1 MAGDEQRAVDVEA
14 LRDDH
19 QPLLAVHVARAQ
31 HRVPGAIALRIEI
44 DRARRHAAF
53 DQPGAHGRRLD
64 IAAAHDEILHLARL
78 PQRRRR
84 IEPIDEVVVGPALRP
99 DRRRPQHQGHL
110 RRRHLGSF
118 GKRPGRGKL
127 GEPSVRK
134 PRQQHQDERHG
145 AGEKKREQD
154 QAHATHLDR
163 RGPRLYIDTMPRL
176 STAEATVESLLR
188 HGLDTVYALPG
199 LHNDPLFDAF
209 YHAAERLR
217 VIHPRHE
224 QTAAYMALGAALATG
239 KPQAFAVVPGP
250 GLLNAGAALL
260 TAYGMNAPVIGLI
273 GQIPQ
278 ADIDRGHGHLH
289 EVHDQLGLMRHITK
303 WAERIREPAG
313 GAPSGLAGFLAR
325 HLGPSTAGGA
335 GMRARYL
342 GQARRSRAAGCAVA
356 AANRDD
362 RRRGDHGGGKNPGRG
377 RAADHRRG
385 RRRARGQRRGDQ
397 ARRDAG
403 SAGQLLSSR
412 PRRRAELA
420 PARRRHAGRTSA
432 VERCRRGAGDR
443 HALFIQNGSWGID
456 ANLKVVRLDIDP
468 DEHDRLRKPDVA
480 LVGDAAPQ
488 LRALIAAL
496 PKHNRP
502 RHSRAQELKGHRAW
516 LAERLSRLEP
526 QLSFLKAIRA
536 ALPEDGIFVDEVSQ
550 IGFASRVALP
560 IEKPRTFLSPG
571 YQDNLG
577 WGFGTAL
584 GAKAAMPD
592 RKVLAIAGDG
602 GFMYQVGEL
611 ATAARHNLAVVV
623 VVFDNGGFGNVKRI
637 QQERYGNRLIASDL
651 QNPDFSK
658 LADSFGIASF
668 KAIDARQLE
677 DALHKAFALNAP
689 ALVWVPHGDV
699 PSPWDMIMMPKVRG

>member
-1 MAGDEQRAVDVEA
+1 M
-14 LRDDH
+14 
-19 QPLLAVHVARAQ
+19 
-31 HRVPGAIALRIEI
+31 
-44 DRARRHAAF
+44 
-53 DQPGAHGRRLD
+53 
-64 IAAAHDEILHLARL
+64 
-78 PQRRRR
+78 
-84 IEPIDEVVVGPALRP
+84 
-99 DRRRPQHQGHL
+99 
-110 RRRHLGSF
+110 
-118 GKRPGRGKL
+118 
-127 GEPSVRK
+127 
-134 PRQQHQDERHG
+134 
-145 AGEKKREQD
+145 
-154 QAHATHLDR
+154 
-163 RGPRLYIDTMPRL
+163 

-199 LHNDPLFDAF
+199 MHNDPLFDAF
-209 YHAAERLR
+209 YHAADRLR

-278 ADIDRGHGHLH
+278 ADIDKGHGHLH
-289 EVHDQLGLMRHITK
+289 EIHDQLGLMRHITK
-303 WAERIREPAG
+303 WAERIRSPQEAATLVSQAIWQATSGRPRPVALECALDTWAKRAEVTLPDKPLPLPPESIDDEAITAAAKILGAAERPIIVVGG
-313 GAPSGLAGFLAR
+313 GALDAGPEVIKLAEMLEA
-325 HLGPSTAGGA
+325 PVSS
-335 GMRARYL
+335 Y
-342 GQARRSRAAGCAVA
+342 
-356 AANRDD
+356 
-362 RRRGDHGGGKNPGRG
+362 
-377 RAADHRRG
+377 RRG
-385 RRRARGQRRGDQ
+385 RGVVPSSHRLAVDMPVGHRLW
-397 ARRDAG
+397 RDAD
-403 SAGQLLSSR
+403 AV
-412 PRRRAELA
+412 LA
-420 PARRRHAGRTSA
+420 IGTRF
-432 VERCRRGAGDR
+432 
-443 HALFIQNGSWGID
+443 FIQNGSWGID
-456 ANLKVVRLDIDP
+456 QNLKVVRLDIDP
-468 DEHDRLRKPDVA
+468 EEHDRYVKPNVA
-480 LVGDAAPQ
+480 LVGDAVPQ

-496 PKHNRP
+496 AKHNRP
-502 RHSRAQELKGHRAW
+502 RHSRAQELKGHRDW
-516 LAERLSRLEP
+516 FAERLSQLEP

-592 RKVLAIAGDG
+592 KKVLAIAGDG

-623 VVFDNGGFGNVKRI
+623 VVFDNGAFGNVKRI
-637 QQERYGNRLIASDL
+637 QQERFGNRLIASDL
-651 QNPDFSK
+651 QNPDFGK

-668 KAIDARQLE
+668 KASDAKQLE

-699 PSPWDMIMMPKVRG
+699 PSPWDLIMMPKVRG

>member
-1 MAGDEQRAVDVEA
+1 
-14 LRDDH
+14 
-19 QPLLAVHVARAQ
+19 
-31 HRVPGAIALRIEI
+31 
-44 DRARRHAAF
+44 
-53 DQPGAHGRRLD
+53 
-64 IAAAHDEILHLARL
+64 
-78 PQRRRR
+78 
-84 IEPIDEVVVGPALRP
+84 
-99 DRRRPQHQGHL
+99 
-110 RRRHLGSF
+110 
-118 GKRPGRGKL
+118 
-127 GEPSVRK
+127 
-134 PRQQHQDERHG
+134 
-145 AGEKKREQD
+145 
-154 QAHATHLDR
+154 
-163 RGPRLYIDTMPRL
+163 MPRL

-209 YHAAERLR
+209 YHAGANNTEGRLR

-250 GLLNAGAALL
+250 GLLNASAALL

-278 ADIDRGHGHLH
+278 ADIDKGHGHLH
-289 EVHDQLGLMRHITK
+289 EIHDQLGLMRHITK
-303 WAERIREPAG
+303 WAERIRSPQEAPTLVSQAIWHATSGRPRPVALECALDTWAKRAEVTLPDKPLPLPPESIDDEAITAAAKILGAAERPIIVVGG
-313 GAPSGLAGFLAR
+313 GALDAGPEVIKLAEMLEA
-325 HLGPSTAGGA
+325 PVSS
-335 GMRARYL
+335 Y
-342 GQARRSRAAGCAVA
+342 
-356 AANRDD
+356 
-362 RRRGDHGGGKNPGRG
+362 
-377 RAADHRRG
+377 RRG
-385 RRRARGQRRGDQ
+385 RGVVPSSHRLAVDMPVGHRLWK
-397 ARRDAG
+397 DAD
-403 SAGQLLSSR
+403 AV
-412 PRRRAELA
+412 LA
-420 PARRRHAGRTSA
+420 IGTRF
-432 VERCRRGAGDR
+432 
-443 HALFIQNGSWGID
+443 FIQNGSWGID
-456 ANLKVVRLDIDP
+456 QNLKVVRLDIDP
-468 DEHDRLRKPDVA
+468 EEHDRYAKPDVA
-480 LVGDAAPQ
+480 LVGDAVPQ

-496 PKHNRP
+496 AKHNRP
-502 RHSRAQELKGHRAW
+502 RHSRAQELKGHRDW
-516 LAERLSRLEP
+516 FAERLSRLEP
-526 QLSFLKAIRA
+526 QMSFLKAIRA

-658 LADSFGIASF
+658 LAESFGVASF
-668 KAIDARQLE
+668 KALDARQLE
-677 DALHKAFALNAP
+677 DCLHKAFALNAP

-699 PSPWDMIMMPKVRG
+699 PSPWDMIMMPRVRG